1 MIMAEAISTSGDE
14 FTDDDEDEEELDPRV
29 HDELEKLNVAAKSI
43 NHLDAELEEA
53 RAVFRQTLAA
63 ATYHLENQSKR
74 VGLKNVQKARPFY
87 DVLRAMR
94 KAHFELQKASHQY
107 EKANSRHVCARQQVR
122 DTENK
127 MFFSEEKRAFDP
139 AMQEMLNKATIEVN
153 EAEAQKEE
161 SWLTHQKM
169 YKAYQDVEKKAR
181 EMQSKL
187 RNTIQKARPYFVQK
201 VSFDR
206 HLWQLKQRVDSIQE
220 GLREAKVIYAKC
232 LQSLEVISDDIRQKR
247 KHRKSVALIAN
258 LQRRE
263 SGVGAD
269 SEDDVSL
276 NQSQLDLDLDCEASL
291 KDVEGVLAENLPE
304 PVGALGETEARGLSS
319 GSEAAEAV
327 STQMENMTMNSSSME
342 TLDRCVS
349 GAESP
354 DSPGSVT
361 SLSLKREVYGC
372 ENEDQSQEDRS
383 DGDKTSE
390 LKQIVHQTTSD
401 TNDASMVTGDL
412 SERKSTE
419 SLTDTSSS
427 SKSDSKIEGCVPT
440 ENAQEEHGDRESA
453 NFDDHPEES
462 EAVKS

>member
-1 MIMAEAISTSGDE
+1 MNLPSFTFFPFFLSMIMAEAISTSGDE

-74 VGLKNVQKARPFY
+74 VGVKNVQKARPFY

-187 RNTIQKARPYFVQK
+187 RNTIQKAR
-201 VSFDR
+201 
-206 HLWQLKQRVDSIQE
+206 
-220 GLREAKVIYAKC
+220 
-232 LQSLEVISDDIRQKR
+232 
-247 KHRKSVALIAN
+247 
-258 LQRRE
+258 
-263 SGVGAD
+263 
-269 SEDDVSL
+269 
-276 NQSQLDLDLDCEASL
+276 
-291 KDVEGVLAENLPE
+291 
-304 PVGALGETEARGLSS
+304 
-319 GSEAAEAV
+319 
-327 STQMENMTMNSSSME
+327 
-342 TLDRCVS
+342 
-349 GAESP
+349 
-354 DSPGSVT
+354 
-361 SLSLKREVYGC
+361 
-372 ENEDQSQEDRS
+372 
-383 DGDKTSE
+383 
-390 LKQIVHQTTSD
+390 
-401 TNDASMVTGDL
+401 
-412 SERKSTE
+412 
-419 SLTDTSSS
+419 
-427 SKSDSKIEGCVPT
+427 
-440 ENAQEEHGDRESA
+440 
-453 NFDDHPEES
+453 
-462 EAVKS
+462 